1 MKRGFTLLELIVV
14 VIIIGILAMIAL
26 PRFIR
31 VAEKAR
37 STEGRMLLDAI
48 RSAQF
53 RYYTEHDKWTS
64 IISDLDMTYSL
75 PTYFNTVNALNPS
88 NATTGNIG
96 TVTRTNSYILNIT
109 INGAIACANGSN
121 NTSSYYCPD
130 AGF

>member
-1 MKRGFTLLELIVV
+1 MKKGFTLLELIVV

-26 PRFIR
+26 PKFVR

-37 STEGRMLLDAI
+37 SAEGRMLLAAI
-48 RSAQF
+48 RSSQF

-64 IISDLDMTYSL
+64 ITSDLDMTYSL
-75 PTYFNTVNALNPS
+75 PTYFNTVNALNPA

-96 TVTRTNSYILNIT
+96 TVTRTNSYMLNID
-109 INGAIACANGSN
+109 INGGIACVNSGNSGYN
-121 NTSSYYCPD
+121 CPD

>member
-1 MKRGFTLLELIVV
+1 MKKGFTLLELIVV

-26 PRFIR
+26 PKFVR

-96 TVTRTNSYILNIT
+96 TVTRTKSYMLNID
-109 INGAIACANGSN
+109 INGGIACVNSGNSGYN
-121 NTSSYYCPD
+121 CPD